1 MSRKKYRKGQKI
13 VLKHVIRDGNQNINK
28 TKTYRFE
35 KEYPH
40 FLLLS
45 YPTESGVRL
54 HTCFT
59 RREVEQQTI
68 N

>member
-1 MSRKKYRKGQKI
+1 MIRKRYRKGQKI
-13 VLKHVIRDGNQNINK
+13 VMKHSIRDGNQHINK
-28 TKTYRFE
+28 TKIYRFE

-45 YPTESGVRL
+45 YPTASGVRL
-54 HTCFT
+54 HTCFS
-59 RREVEQQTI
+59 RLELEQQTI

>member
-1 MSRKKYRKGQKI
+1 MSRKRYRKGQRI
-13 VLKHVIRDGNQNINK
+13 ILKHVIRDGSQHVTK

-40 FLLLS
+40 FILLS
-45 YPTESGVRL
+45 YSTESGVRL

-59 RREVEQQTI
+59 RREVEDQTI

>member
-13 VLKHVIRDGNQNINK
+13 VLKHVIRDGSQHVTK
-28 TKTYRFE
+28 SKTYRFE
-35 KEYPH
+35 QEYPH

-54 HTCFT
+54 HTCVT

>member
-1 MSRKKYRKGQKI
+1 MSRRKYRKGQKI
-13 VLKHVIRDGNQNINK
+13 VLKHVIRDGNQHTTK
-28 TKTYRFE
+28 SKTYRFE

-54 HTCFT
+54 HTCVT
-59 RREVEQQTI
+59 RSELEDQTI

>member
-1 MSRKKYRKGQKI
+1 MNYKRYRKGQKI
-13 VLKHVIRDGNQNINK
+13 VLRHSIRDGNQHISR

-40 FLLLS
+40 FILLS

-54 HTCFT
+54 HTCYT
-59 RREVEQQTI
+59 RKEIEEQTI